1 MKAMIL
7 SAGKGL
13 RLMPITKNTPK
24 PLVKV
29 GKQTLLER
37 NINLLYQSG
46 ITEIIVNGSWLGD
59 QIESFIASVQLEGLK
74 IHYLYEGIEPLGT
87 AGAVYNAIDYKLLLN
102 EDFWLLNSDIITN
115 FSLPNISLL
124 NNRLGHLILVPN
136 PDHNST
142 GDFGLSSDQ
151 VLNESIEMLTFSGI
165 SFLSCRMFD
174 ETIER
179 SSSLVDIFRD
189 KIKHNLISGELFLG
203 EWLDVGTIERLNR
216 AHNKFGKS

>member
-7 SAGKGL
+7 SAGRGA
-13 RLMPITKNTPK
+13 RLMPITTNIPK

-46 ITEIIVNGSWLGD
+46 ITEIIINGSWLGE
-59 QIESFIASVQLEGLK
+59 QIESFIANIQLKGLK
-74 IHYLYEGIEPLGT
+74 LHYLYEGSEPLGT
-87 AGAVYNAIDYKLLLN
+87 AGAVYNAMDHKLLIN
-102 EDFWLLNSDIITN
+102 ENFWLVNSDIITN

-124 NNRLGHLILVPN
+124 NNRVGHLILVPN

-142 GDFGLSSDQ
+142 GDFGLKSDQ

-174 ETIER
+174 EAIGKP
-179 SSSLVDIFRD
+179 SSLVDILRD
-189 KIKHNLISGELFLG
+189 KIKYNLISGELFLG
-203 EWLDVGTIERLNR
+203 EWFDVGTIERLNK
-216 AHNKFGKS
+216 AHSKFGNN

>member
-1 MKAMIL
+1 MVL
-7 SAGKGL
+7 SAGRGL

-24 PLVKV
+24 PLVTV

>member
-7 SAGKGL
+7 SAGRGL

-24 PLVKV
+24 PLVTV

-46 ITEIIVNGSWLGD
+46 IREIIVNGSWLGEK
-59 QIESFIASVQLEGLK
+59 IESFIANIQLEGLK
-74 IHYLYEGIEPLGT
+74 LHYLYEGSEPLGT
-87 AGAVYNAIDYKLLLN
+87 AGAVYNAIDHRLLLN
-102 EDFWLLNSDIITN
+102 ENFWLVNSDIITN
-115 FSLPNISLL
+115 FSLPNISLI
-124 NNRLGHLILVPN
+124 NNRVGHLILVPN
-136 PDHNST
+136 PDHNSA
-142 GDFGLSSDQ
+142 GDFGLRSDQ
-151 VLNESIEMLTFSGI
+151 VLNESIEMHTFSGI

-174 ETIER
+174 ETIKR
-179 SSSLVDIFRD
+179 PSSLVDILRD
-189 KIKHNLISGELFLG
+189 NIKHNLISGELFLG

>member
-7 SAGKGL
+7 SAGRGA
-13 RLMPITKNTPK
+13 RLMPITTNIPK

-46 ITEIIVNGSWLGD
+46 ITEIIVNGSWLGE
-59 QIESFIASVQLEGLK
+59 QIESFIANIQLKGLK
-74 IHYLYEGIEPLGT
+74 LHYLYEGSEPLGT
-87 AGAVYNAIDYKLLLN
+87 AGAVYNAMDHKLLIN
-102 EDFWLLNSDIITN
+102 ENFWLVNSDIITN

-124 NNRLGHLILVPN
+124 NNRVGHLILVPN

-142 GDFGLSSDQ
+142 GDFGLQSDQ

-174 ETIER
+174 EAIGKP
-179 SSSLVDIFRD
+179 SSLVDILRD
-189 KIKHNLISGELFLG
+189 KIKYNLISGELFLG
-203 EWLDVGTIERLNR
+203 EWLDVGTVERLNR
-216 AHNKFGKS
+216 AHNKFGKN

>member
-1 MKAMIL
+1 MIL
-7 SAGKGL
+7 SAGRGL

-24 PLVKV
+24 PLVTV

-46 ITEIIVNGSWLGD
+46 ITEIIVNGSWLGE
-59 QIESFIASVQLEGLK
+59 QIESFIANIQLEGLK
-74 IHYLYEGIEPLGT
+74 LHYLYEGLEPLGT

-102 EDFWLLNSDIITN
+102 ENFWLVNSDIITN

-124 NNRLGHLILVPN
+124 NNKVGHLILVPN
-136 PDHNST
+136 PDHNSS
-142 GDFGLSSDQ
+142 GDFGLRSDQ
-151 VLNESIEMLTFSGI
+151 VLNEAIEMLTFSGI

-179 SSSLVDIFRD
+179 PSSLVDIFRD

-216 AHNKFGKS
+216 AHNKFGKN